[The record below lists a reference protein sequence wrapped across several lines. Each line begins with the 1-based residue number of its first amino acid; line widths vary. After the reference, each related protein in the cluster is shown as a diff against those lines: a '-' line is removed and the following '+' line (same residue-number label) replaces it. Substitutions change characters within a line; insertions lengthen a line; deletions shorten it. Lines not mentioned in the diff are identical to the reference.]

1 MSAADNI
8 TNQLFNSQFSCKN
21 VGENQKTLENLL
33 HYLVIHRKCFKKIPE
48 EYCKPPSCYFY
59 VMTFFCCGM

>member
-33 HYLVIHRKCFKKIPE
+33 HYLVIHRKCFKKIQ
-48 EYCKPPSCYFY
+48 KSTTNHQVAIF
-59 VMTFFCCGM
+59 M

>member
-21 VGENQKTLENLL
+21 VGENQKTLS
-33 HYLVIHRKCFKKIPE
+33 KI
-48 EYCKPPSCYFY
+48 CY
-59 VMTFFCCGM
+59 TT